1 MFYQSN
7 INVGCISHHDKAKN
21 YDHIGEAL
29 RNIFLEMTKTET
41 KEIFSWFF
49 LYLPKCRRILWIYF
63 GVYFLMHLKILHFWR
78 DSLQVGIFLPIQVNF
93 ATSFLLN
100 IHFNKDISVR
110 KRLSCTG
117 LIHWIESNNWWSSM
131 GHYWNLI
138 LYSPLGL
145 QCNIS
150 LKKLASQEQASAAS
164 TCIKVSAAVA
174 FLTILKS
181 SQNSTF
187 LATLCHYHPP

>member
-21 YDHIGEAL
+21 YDHIAEAL
-29 RNIFLEMTKTET
+29 RNIFLEITKTET
-41 KEIFSWFF
+41 KVIFSWFF
-49 LYLPKCRRILWIYF
+49 LYLLKCRRTLWIYF
-63 GVYFLMHLKILHFWR
+63 GVNFVMHLKILHLWR

-110 KRLSCTG
+110 KRLSSG
-117 LIHWIESNNWWSSM
+117 LHWIESNNWWSSM
-131 GHYWNLI
+131 GHYWNLV

-145 QCNIS
+145 Q
-150 LKKLASQEQASAAS
+150 
-164 TCIKVSAAVA
+164 
-174 FLTILKS
+174 
-181 SQNSTF
+181 
-187 LATLCHYHPP
+187 